1 MELATIQRIK
11 DVNNVENSDYLDVV
25 SVLGWKVVAKRNDFK
40 AGDLCTYIALDSI
53 LPEKPEFEFM
63 RDRHFRVRTIKL
75 RGQISQG
82 LVLPL
87 NSIKDH
93 LRFGLQ
99 GLPVDIIEGADLTEF
114 LGIQKYEKVIPAHLS
129 GDIAG
134 DFPNFIPKTD
144 EERLQNYPEVLS
156 ELRGIDC
163 YSTVKVDGTSGTF
176 ANYHDENFICSR
188 RLTKK
193 DTGDTVY
200 SAIYKKYNIS
210 DIFSE
215 IKNTAIQGEIAGPGI
230 QKNPLNLKSHELF
243 VFNVYGIISG
253 RYYDYLDLVN
263 FCRYYNLQMVDV
275 DRIFI
280 MNHTLE
286 DLLEMAKG
294 VYKSGRTREGIVIRP
309 TKERFSN
316 VMKGRMSFKAI
327 NNEYKD

>member
-1 MELATIQRIK
+1 MELATIQLIK
-11 DVNNVENSDYLDVV
+11 DVNNVENSDYLDVA

-40 AGDLCTYIALDSI
+40 AGDLCVYIALDSI
-53 LPEKPEFEFM
+53 LPERPEFEFM
-63 RDRHFRVRTIKL
+63 RERHFRTRTIKL

-82 LVLPL
+82 LIFPTSILPPETSLAIGTDVTEML
-87 NSIKDH
+87 N
-93 LRFGLQ
+93 
-99 GLPVDIIEGADLTEF
+99 
-114 LGIQKYEKVIPAHLS
+114 IQKYEKVIPAHLS

-144 EERLQNYPEVLS
+144 EERLQNCVEVLS
-156 ELRGIDC
+156 ELKGVEC
-163 YSTVKVDGTSGTF
+163 YSSVKVDGTSGTF

-188 RLTKK
+188 RLAKK

-243 VFNVYGIISG
+243 VFNIYGIISG

-263 FCRYYNLQMVDV
+263 FCNYYHLQMVDV
-275 DRIFI
+275 EKVFL

-286 DLLEMAKG
+286 ELLEMAKG

-309 TKERFSN
+309 TKERFSA
-316 VMKGRMSFKAI
+316 VMKGRLSFKVV
-327 NNEYKD
+327 NNYYKD